1 MAETHPHRAS
11 ASGHVRTLGQWKGF
25 TPLPLPH
32 PGNGR
37 ATTSGARSVLR
48 WRGWVS
54 LVLTLSASP
63 PPSLGLRVAPQA
75 RAASSPDRT
84 GRRARR
90 HLPVPGPGAHGVP
103 GPESRSRVGPASLL
117 GCGVVAALR
126 ALCSHRL
133 QGTHSLRD
141 RAGSGMCHMLL
152 LQRGQ
157 SFPECF
163 KGLVWVPGD
172 ISIQCRGSGG
182 WGRGEEAAGEAG
194 KKKSCS
200 WRCFEVEGIVVP
212 SSA

>member
-84 GRRARR
+84 GRRSRR
-90 HLPVPGPGAHGVP
+90 HLPVPGHGPTESQAPSHGHAWAPPVCLAAELSQRFARCAVTGCRALTASGTAQGLGCATCCCCSGARASRSVLKAWF
-103 GPESRSRVGPASLL
+103 ESRGTLASS
-117 GCGVVAALR
+117 A
-126 ALCSHRL
+126 
-133 QGTHSLRD
+133 
-141 RAGSGMCHMLL
+141 
-152 LQRGQ
+152 
-157 SFPECF
+157 
-163 KGLVWVPGD
+163 
-172 ISIQCRGSGG
+172 
-182 WGRGEEAAGEAG
+182 EAAEAG
-194 KKKSCS
+194 AEERKQLERQAKKKKKL
-200 WRCFEVEGIVVP
+200 
-212 SSA
+212 